1 MSIIQFTINYRTN
14 QRQKLQDFVDDYKL
28 RAGIEIQDLKIEKYW
43 KEEDQMQA
51 TFFTRVDSIRSEEK
65 TFRVLKMA
73 NVLVTT
79 KRHRWTFN
87 GPHESGQ
94 LIFGCIF
101 NNDNKDE
108 PVTWAN
114 IELED

>member
-1 MSIIQFTINYRTN
+1 MSIIRFTINYRTN
-14 QRQKLQDFVDDYKL
+14 QKQKVQDFVDDYKSK
-28 RAGIEIQDLKIEKYW
+28 AGIEIQELKIQKYW

-51 TFFTRVDSIRSEEK
+51 TFFTTVDLIRSEEK
-65 TFRVLKMA
+65 TFRILEMA
-73 NVLVTT
+73 NLLATT

-87 GPHESGQ
+87 GPHENGQ

-101 NNDNKDE
+101 NNDSKDE
-108 PVTWAN
+108 PVTCAN

>member
-14 QRQKLQDFVDDYKL
+14 KKQKVQDFIDDYKSK
-28 RAGIEIQDLKIEKYW
+28 AGIEIQELKIEKYW

-51 TFFTRVDSIRSEEK
+51 TFFTRVDSIRNEEK
-65 TFRVLKMA
+65 TFTILKIA
-73 NVLVTT
+73 NILATS
-79 KRHRWTFN
+79 KRHGWTFN
-87 GPHESGQ
+87 GPHDSGQ
-94 LIFGCIF
+94 LTFGCIF
-101 NNDNKDE
+101 NNDSKDE

>member
-14 QRQKLQDFVDDYKL
+14 QKHKVQDFVDDYKSKV
-28 RAGIEIQDLKIEKYW
+28 GIEIEELKIEEYW
-43 KEEDQMQA
+43 KEEDEMQA
-51 TFFTRVDSIRSEEK
+51 TFLTRINSIRNEEK
-65 TFRVLKMA
+65 VFEILKMA
-73 NVLVTT
+73 NALATT

-94 LIFGCIF
+94 LIFGCIL

>member
-14 QRQKLQDFVDDYKL
+14 QKQKVQAFVDDYKL
-28 RAGIEIQDLKIEKYW
+28 KVGIEIQELKIEKYW

-51 TFFTRVDSIRSEEK
+51 TFFTRVDSISNEEK
-65 TFRVLKMA
+65 IFKILKMA
-73 NVLVTT
+73 NLLATT
-79 KRHRWTFN
+79 KRNRWTFN

-101 NNDNKDE
+101 NNDSKDE

-114 IELED
+114 IDLED